1 MWEVPDTGAPSSPL
15 VPSPQWLSPPCC
27 PLPTDCLGSHFT
39 WLQAVFTN
47 FPALLQ
53 FVSGLKCVAG
63 LCPRDFEDYG
73 CVCRFE
79 MEGLPVDKSDR

>member
-1 MWEVPDTGAPSSPL
+1 MWEVPDKGAPSSSL
-15 VPSPQWLSPPCC
+15 VPSPQRL
-27 PLPTDCLGSHFT
+27 LPTDCLGSHFT

-79 MEGLPVDKSDR
+79 MEGLPVDETDR